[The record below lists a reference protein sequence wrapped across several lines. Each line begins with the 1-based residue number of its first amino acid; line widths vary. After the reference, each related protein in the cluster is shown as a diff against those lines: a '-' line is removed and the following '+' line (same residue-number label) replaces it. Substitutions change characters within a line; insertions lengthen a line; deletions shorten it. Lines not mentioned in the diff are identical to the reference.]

1 MGDAQDEQIPTGRLQ
16 QGLQPRFKTAPEDE
30 QRGQGTASGHFL
42 IWEASPL
49 KNSAALTHPPTPHC
63 RPHRVLRAYSSLLSF
78 FPRCR
83 GFRFCNVKEW
93 AWVHH

>member
-30 QRGQGTASGHFL
+30 QRGRGTAGGHFL

-49 KNSAALTHPPTPHC
+49 KLSCTHSPTHPPLQASPGAAGIF
-63 RPHRVLRAYSSLLSF
+63 LLAFLLS
-78 FPRCR
+78 PLS
-83 GFRFCNVKEW
+83 GLQVL
-93 AWVHH
+93 

>member
-1 MGDAQDEQIPTGRLQ
+1 MGDAQDQQIPTGRLQ

-30 QRGQGTASGHFL
+30 QRGHFL

-49 KNSAALTHPPTPHC
+49 KTQEHSLTHLPPPTA

-83 GFRFCNVKEW
+83 GFRFCNVNEW